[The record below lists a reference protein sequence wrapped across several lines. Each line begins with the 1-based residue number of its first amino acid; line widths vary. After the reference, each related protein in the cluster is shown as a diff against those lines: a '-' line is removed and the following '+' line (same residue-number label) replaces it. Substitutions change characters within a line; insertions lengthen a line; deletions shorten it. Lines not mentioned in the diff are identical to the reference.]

1 MTPFVSVAVI
11 RREGEIVFRRP
22 RKERPET
29 ATQARKAAARFWSR
43 TLASDDRLIKLIVL
57 RERAGIIEIGERTS
71 ATPGPW
77 TEYTASV
84 QEAYREPHLAACLGE
99 IGIDATFA
107 PPEVPDILIIN
118 GHTYRRD
125 L

>member
-1 MTPFVSVAVI
+1 MTPFASVALI
-11 RREGEIVFRRP
+11 RRDGEIVFRRP
-22 RKERPET
+22 RKERPEI

-43 TLASDDRLIKLIVL
+43 SLASDDRLIKIVVL
-57 RERAGIIEIGERTS
+57 RERAGIIEIGERAS
-71 ATPGPW
+71 AEPGPW

-84 QEAYREPHLAACLGE
+84 HDAMREPHLAACLGE
-99 IGIDATFA
+99 IGIDASFA
-107 PPEVPDILIIN
+107 PPDVPDVLVIN

>member
-1 MTPFVSVAVI
+1 MTPFVSVALI
-11 RREGEIVFRRP
+11 RRDGEIVFRRP
-22 RKERPET
+22 RKERPEV
-29 ATQARKAAARFWSR
+29 ATQARKAAARFWNR
-43 TLASDDRLIKLIVL
+43 TLGSEDTLVKLIVL
-57 RERAGIIEIGERTS
+57 RERAGIIEIGERAS
-71 ATPGPW
+71 AEPGPW

-84 QEAYREPHLAACLGE
+84 QEAHREPHLAACLGE

-107 PPEVPDILIIN
+107 PPEVPDVLVIN